1 MRRAKI
7 PTEDGTILR
16 AYLHSP
22 DNDTHPGI
30 VMCPGFGGV
39 KPHIDQYA
47 ALFAEAGFAV
57 LNYDNRGWGT
67 SEGEPRQELNVFKQ
81 ITDMRDAITFAESQP
96 EFDTQQ
102 GFGVWGSSFS
112 GGLAIVTAAND
123 PRVRCVVAQIPS
135 VSGHRNAAKLYSAEQ
150 VQEIR
155 RRAAIDRAARLAG
168 EPPMRVPIFSDDPD
182 ELCAFPG
189 ETPQGEYRQAIDAG
203 IWLNETTIRSLENFI
218 EFEPAGWLPYV
229 TPKPLLMIIAEH
241 DRCTFTEIQREVYES
256 APGPKKLLTYDGG
269 HFDAYTTF
277 FEQTGP
283 PARDWFVEHLGATRE
298 RQPNRPPE
306 TVSGSIG
313 SIG

>member
-1 MRRAKI
+1 MRRVKI
-7 PTEDGTILR
+7 PTEDGIILR

-22 DNDTHPGI
+22 DTDAHPGI

-47 ALFAEAGFAV
+47 ALFAGAGFAV
-57 LNYDNRGWGT
+57 LNYDNRGFGT
-67 SEGEPRQELNVFKQ
+67 SEGAPRQEVDPHKQ
-81 ITDMRDAITFAESQP
+81 LADFRAVITFAESQP
-96 EFDTQQ
+96 EFDAQQ

-123 PRVRCVVAQIPS
+123 PRVLCVVAQIPN
-135 VSGHRNAAKLYSAEQ
+135 VSGHRNAAKLYSAQ
-150 VQEIR
+150 QLREIR

-168 EPPMRVPIFSDDPD
+168 APPMTVPMFSEDPD

-189 ETPQGEYRQAIDAG
+189 PIPEEYREPITTG
-203 IWLNETTIRSLENFI
+203 IWNNDTTIRSMEHFV

-229 TPKPLLMIIAEH
+229 TPKPLLIIIAEN
-241 DRCTFTEIQREVYES
+241 DRCTYTEVQREVYDA
-256 APGPKKLLTYDGG
+256 APEPKKLLTYDGG

-283 PARDWFVEHLGATRE
+283 PARDWFVEHLPVSRNQPASAPNPVRGA
-298 RQPNRPPE
+298 
-306 TVSGSIG
+306 I
-313 SIG
+313 

>member
-7 PTEDGTILR
+7 RTEDGTILR

-22 DNDTHPGI
+22 DTDAHPGI

-81 ITDMRDAITFAESQP
+81 LTDMRDAITFAATQP

-112 GGLAIVTAAND
+112 GGLVIVTAAND
-123 PRVRCVVAQIPS
+123 PRVRCVVAQIPN
-135 VSGHRNAAKLYSAEQ
+135 VSGHRNSVKLFSASQ
-150 VQEIR
+150 RQEIR
-155 RRAAIDRAARLAG
+155 RRAATDRVARLAG
-168 EPPMRVPIFSDDPD
+168 EPPMMVPMFSDDPE

-189 ETPQGEYRQAIDAG
+189 PIPEEYREAITTG
-203 IWLNETTIRSLENFI
+203 IWINDTTIRSLENFI
-218 EFEPAGWLPYV
+218 EFEPAGWIPYV
-229 TPKPLLMIIAEH
+229 APKPLLMIFAEH
-241 DRCTFTEIQREVYES
+241 DRCTFTEVQREVYEV
-256 APGPKKLLTYDGG
+256 APEPKKLLTYDGG

-277 FEQTGP
+277 FEETGP
-283 PARDWFVEHLGATRE
+283 PARDWFVEHLGTAAKRRATSA
-298 RQPNRPPE
+298 PE
-306 TVSGSIG
+306 PVAGSVG
-313 SIG
+313 T